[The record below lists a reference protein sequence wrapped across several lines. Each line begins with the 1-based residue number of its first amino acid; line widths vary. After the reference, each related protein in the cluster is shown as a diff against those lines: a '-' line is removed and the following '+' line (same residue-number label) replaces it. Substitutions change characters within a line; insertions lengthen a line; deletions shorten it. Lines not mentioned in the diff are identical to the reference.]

1 VNARALLV
9 ACLLAAACAGPATD
23 PTAPPSPDD
32 VDAWNARFAGE
43 RWVRAWG
50 ESRQSSRQAALDAR
64 GQIAEQVSSSIT
76 AESRSLARATM
87 RDSEVEDFQDLR
99 SDVRTTATFERAELI
114 RVVENTAHEK
124 DGVYRVMA
132 VLDRQEVARAIQLE
146 YDRVAATWRPSA
158 ALSGPL
164 PDWTAGWY
172 RCRDGFP
179 EVLAAAAESHAVSGL
194 YPAGFSNDRDRWEAL
209 LAARDSVLRD
219 TEIVLELGAVGE
231 IDASELAERL
241 SAAFA
246 SLGVTASPGTCSAGD
261 VALRLQPVLE
271 SRQVIGRVLSLEL
284 DGTIGPCHGPIWSE
298 LSLSGPDMRGAGRDP
313 ASDLMQNLTTETLA
327 SLLTESV
334 GHILPVQPAGDPG
347 INPSRVGS
355 SGPG

>member
-164 PDWTAGWY
+164 
-172 RCRDGFP
+172 
-179 EVLAAAAESHAVSGL
+179 AAAESHAVSGL

-284 DGTIGPCHGPIWSE
+284 DGTIGPCDGPIWSE